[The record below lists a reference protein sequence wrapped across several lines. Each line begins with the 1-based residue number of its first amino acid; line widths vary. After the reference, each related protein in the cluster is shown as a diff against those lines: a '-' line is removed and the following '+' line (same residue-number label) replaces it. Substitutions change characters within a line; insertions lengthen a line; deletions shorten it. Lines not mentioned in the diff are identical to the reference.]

1 MPDSGRDT
9 NPGGGLLP
17 SPGPA
22 GPVALGLVFVTVLLD
37 LVGFGIIIPLLPY
50 FATELGASALQI
62 GLIGASYSLMQ
73 FVFAPVWGSL
83 SDRFGRRPLLLVGLF
98 GSALSYLMFG
108 LATSLA
114 VLLLSRVIG
123 GIMGATIPVAQAI
136 VADSTTPERRARG
149 MGMIGAAFGLGFI
162 FGPWIG
168 GELSHFGYGVPG
180 LVAAGVTGLNAVAAI
195 FFLPE
200 SLPPERRVQT
210 TGGRSALVQRAK
222 SARRALG
229 RATIR
234 RPIFVFFLMTWGF
247 AGFTLT
253 LPLFLADPLGL
264 SAKITGR
271 LFAYVG
277 LISAAIQGR
286 LIGPLVERFG
296 ERMVAVSGGLLLA
309 TGIAG
314 IAVFPSRPALFATL
328 ALVGV
333 GWGCVVPSLQSLISR
348 RALPREQGEILG
360 VNQSAASAARVI
372 GPVAA
377 GWGFG
382 VLGWR
387 LGFLSGAGLV
397 FLGALFAW
405 TMRDDPDANFG

>member
-1 MPDSGRDT
+1 
-9 NPGGGLLP
+9 
-17 SPGPA
+17 
-22 GPVALGLVFVTVLLD
+22 VALGLVFLTVLLD

-50 FATELGASALQI
+50 FATELGATALQI

-73 FVFAPVWGSL
+73 FVFAPVWGGL

-108 LATSLA
+108 LAGSLQ
-114 VLLLSRVIG
+114 VLLLSRIIG
-123 GIMGATIPVAQAI
+123 GIMGATVPVAQAI
-136 VADSTTPERRARG
+136 VADSTTPDRRARG

-180 LVAAGVTGLNAVAAI
+180 LVAAAVTGLNAVAAV

-200 SLPPERRVQT
+200 SLPPERRVRGP
-210 TGGRSALVQRAK
+210 GGWATLVERAK

-229 RATIR
+229 RPTIR
-234 RPIFVFFLMTWGF
+234 GPIFVFFLMTLGF

-286 LIGPLVERFG
+286 LIGPLVERYG
-296 ERMVAVSGGLLLA
+296 ERHVAVAGGLLLA
-309 TGIAG
+309 AGIAG
-314 IAVFPSRPALFATL
+314 IALFPTLPPLFATL

-387 LGFLSGAGLV
+387 LGFLGGAGLIL
-397 FLGALFAW
+397 LGAIFAW
-405 TMRDDPDANFG
+405 TMRDDPDAFFG